1 MESKT
6 PVMTSAART
15 RNSHSR
21 GFTLLEIVIAL
32 TIMGLIVGG
41 ALGVMIYSSDERAL
55 REVSTEIEA
64 MAKRARASAILHQTP
79 YALEFSEGGVRMMPL
94 AEAGGEESALAV
106 SRRMGGQD
114 APPGGVRSDF
124 RLEAGMDLYV
134 KRWGSRGWD
143 HVVKRVVHVWRFD
156 PDGLCEPL
164 SLRYVV
170 GKNWVEDEY
179 HPLTATI
186 RDSQMEVR

>member
-15 RNSHSR
+15 RNSISR
-21 GFTLLEIVIAL
+21 GFTLLEIVISL

-41 ALGVMIYSSDERAL
+41 ALGVMLYSKDERAL
-55 REVSTEIEA
+55 REASTEIEA

-79 YALEFSEGGVRMMPL
+79 YAMEFSEGGVRLMPL
-94 AEAGGEESALAV
+94 AEALGAIDERRRKEGDGVPQGGERMDFALE
-106 SRRMGGQD
+106 
-114 APPGGVRSDF
+114 P
-124 RLEAGMDLYV
+124 GMDLHV
-134 KRWGSRGWD
+134 RRWGARGWD

-164 SLRYVV
+164 SLRMVI
-170 GKNWVEDEY
+170 GKNWQEDEY
-179 HPLTATI
+179 HPLTAAI
-186 RDSQMEVR
+186 RDSQMEIR